1 MFKGV
6 ILEYLDILIL
16 YVIMMTSE
24 LMMRLMCDMSLFN
37 LQSFIFNTCIYLMIS
52 SIMILFK
59 RKTRA
64 IITILMSLFFTGYTF
79 AQSLHYAF
87 FTSFFSY
94 RKLTVINELFE
105 VKGEVI
111 DKLDYHYLIFLL
123 PLLLLFGLKLRKS
136 NEIISKKRFVVTI
149 ILLPLCL
156 GIRYGSI
163 QYLRADYLKDKSWN
177 KDYYLHEVMQNRI
190 RFMDR
195 FGMLE
200 YNIMDLEMTL
210 KPSKVEYDEKM
221 MGELDE
227 FVKRHSGRKINEMSD
242 VFKGKNLILILC
254 ESLDENAIRKD
265 ITPTLYKMATE
276 GVYFS
281 NHYAPIYQVATG
293 DSEFIANTGM
303 LPSIDYGTTSYTFNL
318 NSYPYALANLFKD
331 NGYDA
336 KSFHSYTANFYN
348 RESIHESFGYSVFY
362 DMDKLGLERW
372 EDYKDTRNWIED
384 EKLFDKVLDYT
395 DTDGPFFD
403 FVVTVG
409 GHMPYYSSRSELKDN
424 YEYISS
430 LEKYQ
435 NLSDESKYYLSA
447 QMLLDHGLEK
457 LLEELKDKNLLED
470 TIIWMFADHYPYGIK
485 SDAAKKELLS
495 YREGE
500 DIYRVPML
508 IYGDNLNSL
517 RVNTYSSTFDIY
529 PTLLNMFAIESDGYY
544 VGSDIFSDDLH
555 MVIFEDRS
563 ILTDRFYF
571 DADED
576 ILSAV
581 GDDKIDKSDTEY
593 YLECDKKVNDIF
605 EYGQKIL
612 LSDYY
617 KEKGD

>member
-1 MFKGV
+1 
-6 ILEYLDILIL
+6 
-16 YVIMMTSE
+16 
-24 LMMRLMCDMSLFN
+24 
-37 LQSFIFNTCIYLMIS
+37 
-52 SIMILFK
+52 
-59 RKTRA
+59 
-64 IITILMSLFFTGYTF
+64 
-79 AQSLHYAF
+79 
-87 FTSFFSY
+87 
-94 RKLTVINELFE
+94 
-105 VKGEVI
+105 
-111 DKLDYHYLIFLL
+111 
-123 PLLLLFGLKLRKS
+123 
-136 NEIISKKRFVVTI
+136 
-149 ILLPLCL
+149 
-156 GIRYGSI
+156 
-163 QYLRADYLKDKSWN
+163 
-177 KDYYLHEVMQNRI
+177 MQNRI

-372 EDYKDTRNWIED
+372 EDYKDTSNWIED

-447 QMLLDHGLEK
+447 QMLLDQGLEK

-529 PTLLNMFAIESDGYY
+529 PTLLNMFGIESDGYY
-544 VGSDIFSDDLH
+544 VGSDIFGDDLH